1 MNGTSPR
8 ERLEAYAKAVYGTE
22 SEVLPF
28 KQEDYAVLRHA
39 DTGRWFAVFIVKP
52 RKAFGL
58 EGEGSAEIVSLKL
71 RDPLLAD
78 MLTQQPGYLRGYPSS
93 RWNWV
98 SVVLD
103 GSVPLEE
110 ICRRLDESY
119 KATKAKTK
127 NQKVP
132 LVKRSERAKG

>member
-1 MNGTSPR
+1 MSGTSPR
-8 ERLEAYAKAVYGTE
+8 ERLEAYAKATYGTE

-39 DTGRWFAVFIVKP
+39 DNGRWFAVFIVKP

-58 EGEGSAEIVSLKL
+58 DGEGSAEIVSLKL

-78 MLTQQPGYLRGYPSS
+78 MMTQQPGYLRGYPSS
-93 RWNWV
+93 KWNWG
-98 SVVLD
+98 SIVLD
-103 GSVPLEE
+103 GTVPIEE
-110 ICRRLDESY
+110 ICRWRDESY
-119 KATKAKTK
+119 AATKAKTK

-132 LVKRSERAKG
+132 LVKRSERF